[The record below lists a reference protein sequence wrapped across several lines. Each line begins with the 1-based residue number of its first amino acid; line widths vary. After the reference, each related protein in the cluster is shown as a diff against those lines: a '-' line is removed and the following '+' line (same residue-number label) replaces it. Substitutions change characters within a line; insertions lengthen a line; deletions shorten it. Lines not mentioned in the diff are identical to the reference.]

1 MEKQVKDNI
10 RKTAD
15 CLLWAIR
22 KLLKTNMLAF
32 LFFISVFVTFTSCE
46 KRINWDLDSSQEQF
60 LIVDGII
67 TNEFINHK
75 VTLSL
80 SVQELNDTVEFVSN
94 AEVSIFD
101 GENTFNFIEDT
112 IPGTYFSE
120 NEFTAVINKTY
131 TLNIE
136 YNNNNYFAEADMYPV
151 SISDPLPYKQ
161 VTDTALYYIA
171 YADVVF
177 NPDESSMFEVIL
189 DWSYLTGY
197 EDLPTNETSAHM
209 FYYNLSTIDVNQIFA
224 PDNEIVIFPHGSTM
238 VQRKYSLS
246 PEHEQFIRSLL
257 IESQWHG
264 GNFDIEEGN
273 VHTNLSEGALGFFGA
288 SSVIRYSTIVQ

>member
-1 MEKQVKDNI
+1 MEKQVKNNI

-15 CLLWAIR
+15 CRLWAIR
-22 KLLKTNMLAF
+22 KLLKINKLAF

-75 VTLSL
+75 INLSL
-80 SVQELNDTVEFVSN
+80 SVQELNDTADSVSG
-94 AEVSIFD
+94 AIVSIFD

-112 IPGTYFSE
+112 ISGTYFSE
-120 NEFTAVINKTY
+120 NKFTAVINNTY
-131 TLNIE
+131 TLNID
-136 YNNNNYFAEADMYPV
+136 YNNKSYSAEADMYPV
-151 SISDPLPYKQ
+151 SISEPLPYKQ
-161 VTDTALYYIA
+161 VADTALYYIA

-177 NPDESSMFEVIL
+177 NPDESSMFEVVL
-189 DWSYLTGY
+189 DWSGLTGY
-197 EDLPTNETSAHM
+197 EDLPANETSAHM
-209 FYYNLSTIDVNQIFA
+209 FYYNLTTIDVSQIFA
-224 PDNEIVIFPHGSTM
+224 PDNEIVIFPHGTTM
-238 VQRKYSLS
+238 LQRKYSLS
-246 PEHEQFIRSLL
+246 PQHEEFIRSLL

-273 VHTNLSEGALGFFGA
+273 VYTNLSEGALGFFGA
-288 SSVIRYSTIVQ
+288 SSVISYSATVQ